1 MYQPRPGDNDSAVR
15 KATTKLEDSDI
26 AALRWSANPAGV
38 AHQSPE
44 IALRV
49 AMQVPVGRI
58 KWHIDM
64 RDHAR
69 CLIDFSEQ
77 RQAIDATAFDPAHV
91 VIRCPQPGFSLGDYP
106 LALVHTA
113 VSGVGM

>member
-1 MYQPRPGDNDSAVR
+1 M
-15 KATTKLEDSDI
+15 
-26 AALRWSANPAGV
+26 GV
-38 AHQSPE
+38 AHQSLD
-44 IALRV
+44 IALGI

-64 RDHAR
+64 PDHAR
-69 CLIDFSEQ
+69 CLIDLGKQ
-77 RQAIDATAFDPAHV
+77 HQTIGATAFDPAHV

>member
-1 MYQPRPGDNDSAVR
+1 MYQPRPGDNDRAMR
-15 KATTKLEDSDI
+15 EATTKLEYSHI
-26 AALRWSANPAGV
+26 AALRWSANLASV

-44 IALRV
+44 IALGI
-49 AMQVPVGRI
+49 AMQVPVVRI

-64 RDHAR
+64 PDHTC
-69 CLIDFSEQ
+69 CLINLGEQ
-77 RQAIDATAFDPAHV
+77 HQTIGATTFDPAHV

-106 LALVHTA
+106 LALAHTA